1 MEDGQFREAESE
13 EQKSLPFNFRAPRL
27 QLTQDKSQARI
38 FWQSQGQIIADHK
51 QQMVKSIG
59 KDHRTSLVSET
70 VIHEA
75 FVRLVDPPP
84 RQGAISGS
92 TGGFHPIFGSGI
104 HLGAGGHGGNPRRVP
119 PAPTGTPGRCF

>member
-51 QQMVKSIG
+51 EQMVK
-59 KDHRTSLVSET
+59 KWEEEQD
-70 VIHEA
+70 
-75 FVRLVDPPP
+75 
-84 RQGAISGS
+84 
-92 TGGFHPIFGSGI
+92 IFGFIMDGCYRCTTKTANATGRSWKG
-104 HLGAGGHGGNPRRVP
+104 HLLVEHVQDDSQGL
-119 PAPTGTPGRCF
+119 